1 MKKYKLIK
9 IYPGSPKLGTIA
21 EGIYGGESYSYNEYS
36 NVSKGSIEDYPE
48 YWEEVIEK
56 D

>member
-21 EGIYGGESYSYNEYS
+21 EGIYGGESYTYNEYS
-36 NVSKGSIEDYPE
+36 SVSRGSIEDYPE
-48 YWEEVIEK
+48 YWEELIENN
-56 D
+56 